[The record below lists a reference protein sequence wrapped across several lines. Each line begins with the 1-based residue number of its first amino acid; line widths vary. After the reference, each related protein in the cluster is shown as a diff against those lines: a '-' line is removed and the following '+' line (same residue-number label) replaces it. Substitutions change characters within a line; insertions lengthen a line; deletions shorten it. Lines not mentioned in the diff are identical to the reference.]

1 MLYSVKQRA
10 GRPEG
15 SWRRLLKS
23 TTGGQEPPTPGVPEP
38 PPESYQTHGTG
49 LMVATV
55 GAQQV
60 REAVKVLRRGGV
72 VAFPTDTLYG
82 LGAWAFSREGVER
95 IFVIKGRP
103 SSMALPL
110 LLAEA
115 SQLAEVAA
123 EVPDVA
129 WTLVRRFW
137 PGALTLVLRKA
148 PSIPDLVTGGEPTVA
163 VRIPD
168 HPVAREL
175 VRLLGAPITGTSAN
189 RTGAPPARTAQEV
202 VQQLGDAVD
211 LVVDGGECPLGS
223 PSTVVDCS
231 QRSWRILR
239 EGAISREAL
248 EEVLG
253 APFTA
258 TR

>member
-1 MLYSVKQRA
+1 M
-10 GRPEG
+10 
-15 SWRRLLKS
+15 
-23 TTGGQEPPTPGVPEP
+23 P
-38 PPESYQTHGTG
+38 PPESHQTHVYPGPMSATAGT
-49 LMVATV
+49 
-55 GAQQV
+55 QQI
-60 REAVKVLRRGGV
+60 REAVEVLRRGGV
-72 VAFPTDTLYG
+72 IAFPTDTLYG

-95 IFVIKGRP
+95 TFVIKGRP

-115 SQLAEVAA
+115 SQLADVAA
-123 EVPDVA
+123 EVPEVA

-137 PGALTLVLRKA
+137 PGALTLVLRKSPA
-148 PSIPDLVTGGEPTVA
+148 IPDLVTGGEPTVA

-189 RTGAPPARTAQEV
+189 RTGAPPARTAQQVIE
-202 VQQLGDAVD
+202 QLGDAVD

-223 PSTVVDCS
+223 PSTVVDCT
-231 QRSWRILR
+231 QGALRILR

-248 EEVLG
+248 EEALG
-253 APFTA
+253 APLSA

>member
-1 MLYSVKQRA
+1 MSATA
-10 GRPEG
+10 G
-15 SWRRLLKS
+15 
-23 TTGGQEPPTPGVPEP
+23 T
-38 PPESYQTHGTG
+38 
-49 LMVATV
+49 
-55 GAQQV
+55 QQI
-60 REAVKVLRRGGV
+60 REAVEVLRRGGV
-72 VAFPTDTLYG
+72 IAFPTDTLYG

-95 IFVIKGRP
+95 TFVIKGRP

-115 SQLAEVAA
+115 SQLADVAA
-123 EVPDVA
+123 EVPEVA

-137 PGALTLVLRKA
+137 PGALTLVLRKSPA
-148 PSIPDLVTGGEPTVA
+148 IPDLVTGGEPTVA

-189 RTGAPPARTAQEV
+189 RTGAPPARTAQQVIE
-202 VQQLGDAVD
+202 QLGDAVD

-223 PSTVVDCS
+223 PSTVVDCT
-231 QRSWRILR
+231 QGALRILR

-248 EEVLG
+248 EEALG
-253 APFTA
+253 APLSA